1 MRRLRHLLVLLLVTG
16 CCGALSAQNQKRLHV
31 TASDT
36 LCGED
41 AIMQV
46 QRMWDELLD
55 SWYARIADY
64 QIHSQI
70 SLPDVVEDS
79 TSLDSIN
86 ILRLQALLNTTVF
99 PMVYNDDIRRCINL
113 YTRGLK
119 SMPLIMA
126 RAQVYFPMFEEILD
140 RYGVPLELKYLAVI
154 ESALR
159 PEAVSRAK
167 ATGLWQFMYG
177 TGKLYGLEVSTYVDD
192 RRDPL
197 KATDAAAR
205 HLYDL
210 SEMFDGN
217 WPLALAAYNCG
228 PGNVAKAITRAGGA
242 QDFWQIYNYL
252 PRETRGY
259 VPLFYGAMFAM
270 KYADIYG
277 LEPATIRVEA
287 TDTVMIYK
295 KLDFRKVSSVT
306 GIPLEE
312 LEYYNPQYI
321 RKIIP
326 ATTTGSVFTL
336 PAKYVMLFESVA
348 DSIYRM
354 QQAEEQARVTL
365 PAEEGASGDY
375 YYTNKYHVVK
385 SGESLTMISRKYGT
399 TVNRIL
405 QLNHRKST
413 MIHPGERLIVG
424 QTKVYRPKPKP
435 EPQPEPQPELES
447 LPDAAPSQNDTI
459 SPEHAPDSTV
469 AFPIPTM

>member
-424 QTKVYRPKPKP
+424 QTKVYKPVPKPAVTPSDTLKQP
-435 EPQPEPQPELES
+435 APADTLAPQPIPADSAKQEVMP
-447 LPDAAPSQNDTI
+447 LP
-459 SPEHAPDSTV
+459 
-469 AFPIPTM
+469 